1 MPTVRV
7 VTDSAADIEDQ
18 LVRQLQISV
27 VPLTVYFGREAYL
40 QTELSLDT
48 FWERIMAGEQ
58 AGTSQPS
65 LGLYEQAFEE
75 LVGLGHHVL
84 CVTITGKHSG
94 TYSSAS
100 TAARRF
106 GSRVRV
112 VDSLSLSLAQGF
124 QVLAAARAALDGA
137 DLAQVAQLV
146 EQVRARTHLLILLD
160 SIEYLQKGGRASA
173 LIPLLRRVTK
183 MLNIKPVL
191 STVDG
196 VLKLHGLARS
206 YERGLAKMRSDIE
219 LLKPLERLAVMHTRC
234 AENACQMA
242 DALARQL
249 DYPRDEILVVE
260 TGPVL
265 GVHAGPG
272 VIGVAAVRQAR

>member
-1 MPTVRV
+1 
-7 VTDSAADIEDQ
+7 

-27 VPLTVYFGREAYL
+27 VPLTIYFGRDAYL
-40 QTELSLDT
+40 QTELALDT
-48 FWERIMAGEQ
+48 FWERLGAGER

-65 LGLYEQAFEE
+65 LGLFEEAFER

-100 TAARRF
+100 TAGRRF

-137 DLAQVAQLV
+137 DLAHVARLV
-146 EQVRARTHLLILLD
+146 EQMRTRTHLLILLD
-160 SIEYLQKGGRASA
+160 SIEHLQRGGRASA
-173 LIPLLRRVTK
+173 LIPALTRVTR
-183 MLNIKPVL
+183 MLNIKPIL

-196 VLKLHGLARS
+196 MLRLHGLARS
-206 YERGLAKMRSDIE
+206 RERGLERICLDIE
-219 LLKPLERLAVMHTRC
+219 QLRPLERLAVMHTRC
-234 AENACQMA
+234 ADRAHQMA
-242 DALARQL
+242 DALAERL
-249 DYPRDEILVVE
+249 DYPREEIPVAE

-272 VIGVAAVRQAR
+272 VIGIAAVRQVT